1 MIPFLFAAKNGLL
14 VSKSELYTLVRTFMC
29 FSLSLKAC
37 GQWCRNANHC
47 KVFVLLP
54 TKVATGEVPANGVYG
69 VVQRSSMPSVAAYRT
84 AARSVDTSSEEDD
97 SDEEDSFLWN
107 RKKIRYKAAVASGSD
122 QPFRNPLRSNKM
134 DRQTSES
141 EASDTCMSPVKNH
154 PPSFVEACKAPAR
167 HVPFGAKPKRR
178 VNNVWGSVMTEQTLT
193 STMGGFDVNI
203 PLEEKAECPVEDRNV
218 ENYDFTLK
226 VQDNRPDPA
235 TYSDDNMAD
244 KQSDQEEAAQDI
256 CDKET
261 FGKEDVKVKEERM
274 KRKRKIGKPQSDN
287 EWKERISAKE
297 RLGKRTLKER
307 LGEKIPVILEKPEGY
322 IDVTEEDTVEKVVC
336 ALVENLKEPKVK
348 LMGTSKLFQANL
360 FST

>member
-1 MIPFLFAAKNGLL
+1 
-14 VSKSELYTLVRTFMC
+14 
-29 FSLSLKAC
+29 
-37 GQWCRNANHC
+37 
-47 KVFVLLP
+47 
-54 TKVATGEVPANGVYG
+54 
-69 VVQRSSMPSVAAYRT
+69 
-84 AARSVDTSSEEDD
+84 
-97 SDEEDSFLWN
+97 
-107 RKKIRYKAAVASGSD
+107 
-122 QPFRNPLRSNKM
+122 
-134 DRQTSES
+134 
-141 EASDTCMSPVKNH
+141 
-154 PPSFVEACKAPAR
+154 
-167 HVPFGAKPKRR
+167 
-178 VNNVWGSVMTEQTLT
+178 
-193 STMGGFDVNI
+193 MGGFDVNI

-360 FST
+360 FSTWAKSIWAKTGTTKKFLGQPKSSCC